1 MRRTVERG
9 VPRRRPARPVYA
21 LRAPSVPGDNED
33 MSERVMAR
41 PTRTRRLGR
50 GWLRAHGL
58 EVALALPLVLYLLLL
73 TAAPIVETVRL
84 SLSGPLDGGFPSLG
98 RYRALLASDVF
109 WAALRNTVVV
119 ALLSV
124 TLEMS
129 VGLALAL
136 TLHVRFPIRGLVR
149 TLVLMPL
156 GVPTVVSAAVM
167 LLVFARAGYLNA
179 ILLDGADVLAAFG
192 ISWRPEPVGWTVAG
206 GWRTLFTVAVADTW
220 KVVPVVTLILL
231 AGLQAIPEEV
241 EEAARTDGATGWRR
255 LLYVVL
261 PLLAPY
267 LTAAVI
273 LRAIDAFRIFEIA
286 LVLAGR
292 IEPVLGT
299 FVWSRYAPPTSD
311 PFTAAA
317 GAVVLFVLFLAFVL
331 LYLRLVARPGEVT
344 A

>member
-1 MRRTVERG
+1 MDDGATPSRPGPLRG
-9 VPRRRPARPVYA
+9 SGAA
-21 LRAPSVPGDNED
+21 
-33 MSERVMAR
+33 
-41 PTRTRRLGR
+41 
-50 GWLRAHGL
+50 WIRAHGL
-58 EVALALPLVLYLLLL
+58 EVALALPLLAYLLLL

-84 SLSGPLDGGFPSLG
+84 SLSNPLDGGFPSLG
-98 RYRALLASDVF
+98 RYRALLASDLF
-109 WAALRNTVVV
+109 RAALRNTVIVV
-119 ALLSV
+119 LLSLA
-124 TLEMS
+124 LEM
-129 VGLALAL
+129 GLGLLLAL
-136 TLHVRFPIRGLVR
+136 TLHRQFPLRGLVR

-167 LLVFARAGYLNA
+167 LLVFTRAGYLNA
-179 ILLDGADVLAAFG
+179 LLFAVADGLGTLGVE
-192 ISWRPEPVGWTVAG
+192 WRFEPVGWTVAG

-241 EEAARTDGATGWRR
+241 EEAAQTDGATGWRR
-255 LLYVVL
+255 LVHVVL

-273 LRAIDAFRIFEIA
+273 LRAIDAFRIFEVA

-292 IEPVLGT
+292 VEPVLGT
-299 FVWSRYAPPTSD
+299 FIWSRYAPPTSD

-317 GAVVLFVLFLAFVL
+317 GAVVLFVLILAFVV
-331 LYLRLVARPGEVT
+331 LYLRLVARRAEVT

>member
-1 MRRTVERG
+1 MGERG
-9 VPRRRPARPVYA
+9 
-21 LRAPSVPGDNED
+21 
-33 MSERVMAR
+33 MAR
-41 PTRTRRLGR
+41 PTRTRRLG
-50 GWLRAHGL
+50 GSWLRAHGL
-58 EVALALPLVLYLLLL
+58 EVGLALPLILYLGLL
-73 TAAPIVETVRL
+73 TAAPIGETLRL
-84 SLSGPLDGGFPSLG
+84 SVSGPLDGGFPSLG
-98 RYRALLASDVF
+98 RYRALIASDVF

-119 ALLSV
+119 AALSV

-129 VGLALAL
+129 LGLALAL
-136 TLHVRFPIRGLVR
+136 TLHARFPARGLVR
-149 TLVLMPL
+149 TLVLVPL

-167 LLVFARAGYLNA
+167 LLVFTRAGYLNA
-179 ILLDGADVLAAFG
+179 LMLDAADALAALG

-231 AGLQAIPEEV
+231 AGLQAIPGEV

-255 LLYVVL
+255 LLHVVL

-292 IEPVLGT
+292 VEPVLGT
-299 FVWSRYAPPTSD
+299 FIWSRYAPPAND

-317 GAVVLFVLFLAFVL
+317 AAVVLFVLILAFVL
-331 LYLRLVARPGEVT
+331 LYLGVVARRGEV
-344 A
+344 AA

>member
-1 MRRTVERG
+1 
-9 VPRRRPARPVYA
+9 
-21 LRAPSVPGDNED
+21 
-33 MSERVMAR
+33 
-41 PTRTRRLGR
+41 
-50 GWLRAHGL
+50 
-58 EVALALPLVLYLLLL
+58 LLL
-73 TAAPIVETVRL
+73 TAAPIFETLRL
-84 SLSGPLDGGFPSLG
+84 SLSAPLDGGFPSLG
-98 RYRALLASDVF
+98 RYGALLGSDLF
-109 WAALRNTVVV
+109 RAALRNTVIV
-119 ALLSV
+119 ALLSLG
-124 TLEMS
+124 LEMS
-129 VGLALAL
+129 LGLLLAL
-136 TLHVRFPIRGLVR
+136 TLHVRFPLRGLVR

-167 LLVFARAGYLNA
+167 LLIFTRAGYLNA
-179 ILLDGADVLAAFG
+179 SLLAVADALAAVG
-192 ISWRPEPVGWTVAG
+192 IHWRFEPVGWTVAG

-231 AGLQAIPEEV
+231 AGLQSIPEEV
-241 EEAARTDGATGWRR
+241 EEAAQTDGATGWRR

-273 LRAIDAFRIFEIA
+273 LRAIDAFRIFEVA

-299 FVWSRYAPPTSD
+299 FIWSRYAPPASD

-317 GAVVLFVLFLAFVL
+317 GAVVLFVLILAFVL
-331 LYLRLVARPGEVT
+331 LYLRLVARRGEVT